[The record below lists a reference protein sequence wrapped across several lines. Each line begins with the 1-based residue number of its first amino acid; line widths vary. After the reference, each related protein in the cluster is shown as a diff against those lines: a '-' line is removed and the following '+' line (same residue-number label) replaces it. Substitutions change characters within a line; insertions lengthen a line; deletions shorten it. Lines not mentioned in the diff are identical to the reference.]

1 MTPHEIINRA
11 LYSNTFKYKDYDR
24 HRGIRC
30 LPRIS
35 LGRQT
40 GQTTAIISF
49 IRDNPTLTFG
59 ILGLY
64 KEEYTKKNSHVKN
77 AKFISYDVMH
87 NTNSHMGMRYDYI
100 IIENALTNI
109 SVNNMFSIEL
119 ERMYIR
125 STPSTRLIAIGN

>member
-1 MTPHEIINRA
+1 MKPHEIINRA
-11 LYSNTFKYKDYDR
+11 LYSNTFKYKNYDR

-35 LGRQT
+35 LGKRT

-49 IRDNPTLTFG
+49 IRNNPALTFG

-64 KEEYTKKNSHVKN
+64 KDEYTGDYSHIKNVKFLSFAVLYN
-77 AKFISYDVMH
+77 NVYDGV
-87 NTNSHMGMRYDYI
+87 RFDYI

-109 SVNNMFSIEL
+109 SVNNMFNTEIEH
-119 ERMYIR
+119 MFTR
-125 STPSTRLIAIGN
+125 STPETRLIAIGN

>member
-1 MTPHEIINRA
+1 
-11 LYSNTFKYKDYDR
+11 
-24 HRGIRC
+24 
-30 LPRIS
+30 
-35 LGRQT
+35 
-40 GQTTAIISF
+40 
-49 IRDNPTLTFG
+49 
-59 ILGLY
+59 
-64 KEEYTKKNSHVKN
+64 
-77 AKFISYDVMH
+77 MH

>member
-11 LYSNTFKYKDYDR
+11 LYSNTFKYKNYDR
-24 HRGIRC
+24 RQGIRC

-49 IRDNPTLTFG
+49 IRDNPALTFA

-64 KEEYTKKNSHVKN
+64 KDEYTKNYSHIKN
-77 AKFISYDVMH
+77 AKFISFDVVYNNVH
-87 NTNSHMGMRYDYI
+87 AGMRYDYI

-109 SVNNMFSIEL
+109 SVNNIFGVEL
-119 ERMYIR
+119 EHMHAR